1 MFKNKFY
8 TLIATGLFV
17 GKIPFAPGTFGS
29 VLGVLIWVLINQ
41 IFFPSLLIWGLIIA
55 VLTLIGIRAADFY
68 CEKHKKEDA
77 KEVVIDEICGQLLAF
92 LIAEYFLT
100 NLNYL
105 SLFLGFVLF
114 RIFDIKKPLLI
125 GSLDKKVKGGLG
137 VMLDDLLAGICAGV
151 LLLIINLVLPVALS

>member
-68 CEKHKKEDA
+68 CKKHKKEDA